1 MTTPAPVP
9 SRSRLRG
16 SALAVAVLALGV
28 TGVLLASQGL
38 VGAQPVNPP
47 HGTVQSTAA
56 GAGSP
61 AVVRS
66 TSGAAPSAAAPARPV
81 KAVRPVR
88 SARPARQAGVGGAA
102 GPSAAELRTVAA
114 GLVDVDTVLDGGRAR
129 GAGTG
134 IVLSPDGTVLTNDH
148 VVAGASTIAVTDLGN
163 GRTYRGLVVGADPA
177 DDVAVVRAVGA
188 TGLAVAPLSSGS
200 GPRVGAPVVG
210 IGNAGGVGE
219 PSAAPGVVTA
229 LGRRITAHD
238 EGAGAGRETLTG
250 LIATTAGLQPGDS
263 GGALVDGSGRVV
275 GVDTAAAADA
285 SSGFAIPIARALAVA
300 HRIA

>member
-9 SRSRLRG
+9 SRSRRRG
-16 SALAVAVLALGV
+16 AALAVAVLALGV

-38 VGAQPVNPP
+38 G
-47 HGTVQSTAA
+47 GTKGLGGTDATGDGTAGSAA
-56 GAGSP
+56 GPTA
-61 AVVRS
+61 VRS
-66 TSGAAPSAAAPARPV
+66 TTGAVASEPARPV
-81 KAVRPVR
+81 RTVRPARVT
-88 SARPARQAGVGGAA
+88 RPARQAGVVGSMAR
-102 GPSAAELRTVAA
+102 PSTAELRTVAA
-114 GLVDVDTVLDGGRAR
+114 GLVDVDTVLDGGFAR

-148 VVAGASTIAVTDLGN
+148 VVAGAAAIAVTDLGN
-163 GRTYRGLVVGADPA
+163 GRTYRGVVVGADPA
-177 DDVAVVRAVGA
+177 ADVAVVRAVGA

-210 IGNAGGVGE
+210 IGNAGGIGA

-250 LIATTAGLQPGDS
+250 LIATTAGLRPGDS

-275 GVDTAAAADA
+275 GLDTAAASDA